1 MHDAG
6 PLTNNHDSLHPHPG
20 ATASRFKC
28 HCLFDTFIFLSG
40 LIYASFALSPQFSH
54 CLISVQLLRGAIQS
68 TVPRNIFRI
77 LTKPAQCH
85 LPKKKLCKIPLA
97 VFFFFFCSGIDLSSA
112 AQFDPGGSAT
122 LVPYV
127 PRMHAEICLCVINAD
142 SVMCLLVYLSRST
155 NEP

>member
-1 MHDAG
+1 MLSTGCCCQKPLVRSNLHDAG

-85 LPKKKLCKIPLA
+85 LPKKKQCKIPLA
-97 VFFFFFCSGIDLSSA
+97 VFFFFSA
-112 AQFDPGGSAT
+112 LGLIYHQQHSLTPVALLHQFRTCPECMQKYAF
-122 LVPYV
+122 V
-127 PRMHAEICLCVINAD
+127 
-142 SVMCLLVYLSRST
+142 
-155 NEP
+155 